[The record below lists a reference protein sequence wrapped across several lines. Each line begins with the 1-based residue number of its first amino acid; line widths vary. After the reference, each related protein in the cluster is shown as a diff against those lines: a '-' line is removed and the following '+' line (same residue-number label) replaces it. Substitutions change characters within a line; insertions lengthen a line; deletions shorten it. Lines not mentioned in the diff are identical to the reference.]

1 MAKEKAEKAKKIVIQ
16 YGNERAVATLLW
28 DEAPTICSKIWE
40 SLPLESQATLAKVCN
55 HEIIFMLPL
64 VIERENLKPVTIG
77 DVGWWDVRSAVNIWF
92 ADSGPAGPLG
102 LTALFAKVTE
112 NLEGLARESMK
123 VWTKPGVRVKL
134 TRLE

>member
-1 MAKEKAEKAKKIVIQ
+1 MEKEKPKKIVIQ
-16 YGNERAVATLLW
+16 VGNEKAVATLLW

-40 SLPLESQATLAKVCN
+40 NLPLEGSTHLAKICN

-92 ADSGPAGPLG
+92 DDPGPAGPLG
-102 LTALFAKVTE
+102 PTALFAKITD
-112 NLEGLARESMK
+112 NLEGLSREAMK
-123 VWTKPGVRVKL
+123 VWAKPGVRVKM